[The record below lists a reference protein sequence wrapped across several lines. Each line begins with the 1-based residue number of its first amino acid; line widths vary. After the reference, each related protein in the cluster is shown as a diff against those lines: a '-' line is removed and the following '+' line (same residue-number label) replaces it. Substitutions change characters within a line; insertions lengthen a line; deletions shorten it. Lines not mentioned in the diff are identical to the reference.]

1 MPHATLLQNLKT
13 LLDTAPPGPLR
24 VGYSG
29 GLDSTALLHAL
40 CTLPAARE
48 RELGAIHIDHAL
60 HPDSARWAEHCAQF
74 CAALNLPLQ
83 IVRVQVDDIADLGL
97 EGAARKAR
105 HAAFAM
111 HLPTDGVLAL
121 AQHRDD
127 QAETLLIRLLHG
139 AGHEGLAG
147 MRTLRPFGN
156 GWLWRPL
163 LDIGRDQLRAYATQ
177 HALTCIEDPSN
188 ADARHARNH
197 LRHAVLPALATRWP
211 DATRRIAAAA
221 ARMRE
226 ESDLLRH
233 VAQQA
238 LAAAQGVDPATLSL
252 RRVRDMA
259 PALRRLVIGQWL
271 DALGLPRPPPGVWS
285 RLAPD
290 LLDARRDATPLLSW
304 RGAELR
310 RHRESLYALRPLPA
324 VTVDWSLDWDGETAL
339 RLPHGFGT
347 LVLEPATRIDAIT
360 VRPRRGGERIEQPGV
375 RRELRTLLQHLG
387 VPSWTRARLPLL
399 VDKHGELL
407 AVADLALSPHFA
419 QVLAVTGARLRW
431 LLNDQLRTD

>member
-1 MPHATLLQNLKT
+1 MSHESLIDHLAATLAA
-13 LLDTAPPGPLR
+13 APPGPIR

-29 GLDSTALLHAL
+29 GLDSTVLLHAL
-40 CTLPAARE
+40 STLPAARE
-48 RELGAIHIDHAL
+48 RGLGAIHIDHGL

-111 HLPTDGVLAL
+111 PLPTDGVLAL

-147 MRTLRPFGN
+147 MRTLRPFGQ

-163 LDIGRDQLRAYATQ
+163 LELGRDQLRAYATQ
-177 HALTCIEDPSN
+177 HALPWIEDPSN
-188 ADARHARNH
+188 ADAQHARNH

-211 DATRRIAAAA
+211 DAARRIAAAA
-221 ARMRE
+221 ARMCE
-226 ESDLLRH
+226 EAELLRH

-238 LAAAQGVDPATLSL
+238 LAVAQGIDPATLSL
-252 RRVRDMA
+252 RAVRDMA
-259 PALRRLVIGQWL
+259 PALRRLAIGQWL

-290 LLDARRDATPLLSW
+290 LLDARKDATPLLSW

-310 RHRESLYALRPLPA
+310 RHRETLYALRPLPA
-324 VTVDWSLDWDGETAL
+324 ATGDWSLDWNGETPL
-339 RLPHGFGT
+339 RLPDGFGM
-347 LVLEPATRIDAIT
+347 LKLEPATGIDAIT
-360 VRPRRGGERIEQPGV
+360 VRPRRGGERIEQQGV
-375 RRELRTLLQHLG
+375 RKELRTLLQDLG
-387 VPSWTRARLPLL
+387 VPTWTRARLPLL
-399 VDKHGELL
+399 VDAHGELL
-407 AVADLALSPHFA
+407 AVADLALTPHFA
-419 QVLAVTGARLRW
+419 QTLSVSGARLRW
-431 LLNDQLRTD
+431 LPGDQLRAD